1 VRLFFYIRENFDC
14 MRVFS
19 LIIALFLLIYNT
31 ESKAGPR
38 LLSENAEISLLTC
51 SPGKE
56 LYSVFGHSAIRVND
70 PASEMDWVFN
80 YGTFDFDT
88 PNFYLKFSSGQ
99 LNYILSVNHFS
110 RFVQSYFREERSV
123 YEQVLN
129 LTASEKQNL
138 FNALVEN
145 AKPEN
150 KFYRYDFFFDNC
162 ATRIRDM
169 IINHLDGQ
177 IHFQDT
183 TVSDQS
189 FRDYIHEYVN
199 QKPWTSDG
207 LDLLLG
213 VRTDNIASVRQQMFL
228 PDYMMLYFGKATISK
243 DNTPRGLVK
252 EMHQLLKFDN
262 EISDIRGITPDQL
275 FWALLIISVILF
287 LYEIKRKKKPFML
300 VTRLLLCA
308 SGCIG
313 VLFFYLWFLSLHSVT
328 GQNFNLLWAMPT
340 NLILAFLPLK
350 ILSQRFFR
358 ILQIVTLSL
367 LIINVLTLFFIPQYI
382 PTFVLPF
389 SLILIMRFTH
399 LVTFTTKNIKYRV

>member
-1 VRLFFYIRENFDC
+1 

-19 LIIALFLLIYNT
+19 LIVVLLALINT
-31 ESKAGPR
+31 TDAATR
-38 LLSENAEISLLTC
+38 LLSEKAEISLLTC
-51 SPGKE
+51 SPGNE

-70 PASEMDWVFN
+70 PDSELDSVFN

-99 LNYILSVNHFS
+99 LNYKLSVNHFS
-110 RFVQSYFREERSV
+110 RFVQSYFTDERSI

-129 LTASEKQNL
+129 LNASEKQNL

-177 IHFQDT
+177 IQYQDT
-183 TVSDQS
+183 TVTDQS

-199 QKPWTSDG
+199 HSPWISDG

-213 VRTDNIASVRQQMFL
+213 IKTDNIASVSEQMFL
-228 PDYMMLYFGKATISK
+228 PDYMMLYFGKATINQNGTEK
-243 DNTPRGLVK
+243 GLVK
-252 EMHQLLKFDN
+252 EMRQVLKFNNDN
-262 EISDIRGITPDQL
+262 VENKGITPDVL
-275 FWALLIISVILF
+275 FWGLFFIGLLLF
-287 LYEIKRKKKPFML
+287 YFEVKYRKKPFIFA
-300 VTRLLLCA
+300 TKILLFIT
-308 SGCIG
+308 GCTG

-340 NLILAFLPLK
+340 SLILAFIPVR
-350 ILSQRFFR
+350 ILSKRFFR
-358 ILQIVTLSL
+358 GLLIVTLSL
-367 LIINVLTLFFIPQYI
+367 LILNVFVMFLIPQYI
-382 PTFVLPF
+382 PSFIFPF
-389 SLILIMRFTH
+389 SAMLIMRLTH
-399 LVTFTTKNIKYRV
+399 LLIFTSKKA

>member
-1 VRLFFYIRENFDC
+1 

-19 LIIALFLLIYNT
+19 LIIVLLALINST
-31 ESKAGPR
+31 DAATR
-38 LLSENAEISLLTC
+38 LLSEKAEISLLTC
-51 SPGKE
+51 SPGNE

-70 PASEMDWVFN
+70 TDSELDWVFN

-99 LNYILSVNHFS
+99 LNYKLSVNHFS
-110 RFVQSYFREERSV
+110 RFVQSYFRDERSI

-129 LTASEKQNL
+129 LNASEKQNL

-177 IHFQDT
+177 IQYQDT
-183 TVSDQS
+183 TVADQS

-199 QKPWTSDG
+199 HSPWTSDG

-213 VRTDNIASVRQQMFL
+213 IKTDNIASVSEQMFL
-228 PDYMMLYFGKATISK
+228 PDYMMFYFGKATINQNGTEK
-243 DNTPRGLVK
+243 GLVK
-252 EMHQLLKFDN
+252 EMRQVLKFDN
-262 EISDIRGITPDQL
+262 NSIENKSITPDVL
-275 FWALLIISVILF
+275 FWGLFFLGLILF
-287 LYEIKRKKKPFML
+287 YFEVKHRKKPFIFL
-300 VTRLLLCA
+300 TKILLALT
-308 SGCIG
+308 GCVG

-340 NLILAFLPLK
+340 SLILAFIPVK
-350 ILSQRFFR
+350 ALSKPFFR
-358 ILQIVTLSL
+358 GLLIVTLSL
-367 LIINVLTLFFIPQYI
+367 LILNVLVMFLIPQYI
-382 PTFVLPF
+382 PSFVFPF
-389 SLILIMRFTH
+389 SAMLIMRLTH
-399 LVTFTTKNIKYRV
+399 LLIFTEKKV